1 MAKQDVFLFLEGQ
14 SPCSESSE
22 SDPPSVGV
30 PICALV
36 ASLKV
41 NVLFPSGQ
49 FSFLFTFDF

>member
-14 SPCSESSE
+14 SPSSE

-41 NVLFPSGQ
+41 NVLFPSGR
-49 FSFLFTFDF
+49 FSFLFAFDF

>member
-1 MAKQDVFLFLEGQ
+1 MAKQDVFLFLEGR

-49 FSFLFTFDF
+49 FSFLFAFDF